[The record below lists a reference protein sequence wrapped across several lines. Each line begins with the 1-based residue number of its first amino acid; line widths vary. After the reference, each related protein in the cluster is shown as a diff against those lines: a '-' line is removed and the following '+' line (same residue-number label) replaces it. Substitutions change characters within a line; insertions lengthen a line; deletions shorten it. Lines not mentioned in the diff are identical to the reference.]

1 MLNVWP
7 APRPLKAVSSS
18 PTRATA
24 PPICQ
29 MGKLVSGDSIR
40 DRVLDGDVDHVV
52 GELGHVAGAEVVPP
66 AMRERGVEH
75 RLVVEERLRRAQ
87 VEHR

>member
-1 MLNVWP
+1 MLKVWP

-29 MGKLVSGDSIR
+29 MGKLVSGELDPR
-40 DRVLDGDVDHVV
+40 RVLDGDVDHLVA
-52 GELGHVAGAEVVPP
+52 ELGDVAGAEVVPP
-66 AMRERGVEH
+66 AMREGGVEH
-75 RLVVEERLRRAQ
+75 RLVIEERLRLAQ
-87 VEHR
+87 VEHG